1 MVRDDVGD
9 QLARVAIYEAGLRR
23 TPLTRFL
30 LRAGRN
36 AMFAR
41 VYAKVGPLLDPLIY
55 RQTGGSAATRV
66 YGLPALLLTMTGAQS
81 GHTRTATLLYVR
93 DGDGFA
99 VVGTNFGKP
108 AHPAWTTNLLAHPVA
123 TVQVGPERIAVT
135 ATPAADAEWE
145 RLWRKFLAINPGY
158 HDYLARSGRRPRIFV
173 LAPRP
178 AGSP

>member
-1 MVRDDVGD
+1 MAGDDLS
-9 QLARVAIYEAGLRR
+9 QRLARVAVYEAGLRR

-36 AMFAR
+36 PSFAR
-41 VYAKVGPLLDPLIY
+41 VYAKVGPFLDPLIY
-55 RQTGGSAATRV
+55 RRTGGSAATRL
-66 YGLPALLLTMTGAQS
+66 YGLPAVLLTTTGARS
-81 GHTRTATLLYVR
+81 GQARTATLLYVR
-93 DGDGFA
+93 DGDSFA

-108 AHPAWTTNLLAHPVA
+108 DHPAWTANLLAHPAA

-135 ATPAADAEWE
+135 ATLAVDAEWE